1 MLTKYAFDVF
11 RAVDYLH
18 KQMPPI
24 IHRDIKPENILFC
37 DDHLKIADFGWSN
50 LKDRVRTTFCGTPE
64 YLAPEMLMEKG
75 HNEKLDVW
83 TLGVLLYEMLVGY
96 SPFTPSMDGADKSK
110 SKEEMYE
117 KLKVNI
123 VNCKVSYPEFLSQ
136 DSLDLLKKL
145 MVRKPN
151 DRLSCHEALRHPFFT
166 KQGLDAEKADQEDVQ
181 RLYDSARNNLKE
193 AVKSNR
199 KLSPKILSESDI
211 LGPNISDLKLPIEK
225 KKTIEV
231 KEVTNTTEDQQLPK
245 DTIDDTLEMTQS
257 IYLTDSQLQ
266 NLTVVAQ
273 NTSGQYEQP
282 SQTNITKF
290 GQDSSLSVQSIAP
303 LNLSGK
309 DKSGQNTIA
318 DEEVSLLR
326 IEVSRLAKLYEVEQ
340 ARVATLQRELNEKDM
355 IISQLS
361 QQSLSMTGQSDGG
374 NHQQVTTVLKDL

>member
-266 NLTVVAQ
+266 NLTVVGQ

>member
-231 KEVTNTTEDQQLPK
+231 KEVTKTTEDQQLPK

-266 NLTVVAQ
+266 NLTVVGQ